1 MLSRL
6 HACVQGRVTPQDKAA
21 VQLLAR
27 GASDDELRT
36 FFETLRFK
44 RTDQSGLCTLDLLRR
59 CAAPLL
65 PRCRATCLAD
75 HSTLCLPQRLQ
86 GVGDERVARRRG
98 GHRLAA
104 RRGR

>member
-1 MLSRL
+1 
-6 HACVQGRVTPQDKAA
+6 
-21 VQLLAR
+21 
-27 GASDDELRT
+27 
-36 FFETLRFK
+36 
-44 RTDQSGLCTLDLLRR
+44 LLRR

-75 HSTLCLPQRLQ
+75 HSTLCFPQRLQ

>member
-1 MLSRL
+1 M
-6 HACVQGRVTPQDKAA
+6 QGRVTAQDKAA

-59 CAAPLL
+59 YV
-65 PRCRATCLAD
+65 
-75 HSTLCLPQRLQ
+75 S
-86 GVGDERVARRRG
+86 
-98 GHRLAA
+98 
-104 RRGR
+104 